1 MERGARNVS
10 INRFLIKAIFLCG
23 TLLMVGGCVQVMAY
37 EGKEE
42 PLSESTF
49 FLDGRSARPLES
61 GTVARDLLPGDELL
75 HTGQINGEPVDQFP
89 FEITRQVLER
99 GQERFNIFCSPCHG
113 RTGNGEGMIVQR
125 GFRPP
130 PSYHI
135 DRLRNAPAGHYFDVI
150 TNGFGAM
157 ASYASRVPEKDRWA
171 IIAYIRVLQLS
182 QNATIDDVPAAER
195 DQLEGTQ

>member
-1 MERGARNVS
+1 MS
-10 INRFLIKAIFLCG
+10 TNRFLIKAIFLWG
-23 TLLMVGGCVQVMAY
+23 VLLVVSGCAQVMGY
-37 EGKEE
+37 EGKVE

-49 FLDGRSARPLES
+49 FLDNRSARPLES
-61 GTVARDLLPGDELL
+61 GIVARDLLPGDELL
-75 HTGQINGEPVDQFP
+75 HTGQINGEPVDEFP
-89 FEITRQVLER
+89 FEITREVLER
-99 GQERFNIFCSPCHG
+99 GQERFNIYCSPCHSH
-113 RTGNGEGMIVQR
+113 TGNGEGMIVKR
-125 GFRPP
+125 GFKPP
-130 PSYHI
+130 PSFHS

-182 QNATIDDVPAAER
+182 QNATIEDVPAAER